1 MQIITRAELTPAG
14 YGTSEALRPPVVL
27 KQLLQGLEQAGDTI
41 LPRVVL
47 APALSSAIDHA
58 TQDWDAPESGDSSV
72 RSVSDTNC
80 HRSSVVCSC
89 LR

>member
-1 MQIITRAELTPAG
+1 MQIITQAELTPAG

-47 APALSSAIDHA
+47 APALSSAVEYA
-58 TQDWDAPESGDSSV
+58 TQDWDAPEAADSSV
-72 RSVSDTNC
+72 RTC
-80 HRSSVVCSC
+80 RATKW
-89 LR
+89 LRPPLCAHS